1 MMKLLST
8 VAACITLLLTAS
20 SCGNQ
25 NTISGLTEKDSSI
38 PVTNLSANVQSSE
51 ESAEYEYT
59 IQDVRNLRDFLLTRP
74 TEEDLTG
81 KPYDLNDDNRWD
93 VFDLC
98 LMKRELLYNMNTE
111 SDSNMLVIYFSRTG
125 NTEKIAQYLIE
136 LTSADS
142 YVIEAAVPYTDAD
155 IKYQDDTCRA
165 NKEQNDKT
173 VRPEIANPIDSIDSY
188 DTIFLGYPIWWGQ
201 EPRII
206 ETFLESYDFSDKTV
220 IPFCTSGSSGIAASE
235 KNIAELVPIGNQLE
249 GRRFPA
255 SATKDDVKEWVEM
268 LPLNNEQSEVNLL
281 MSVTGQELTAS
292 FADSTAAQEL
302 AEQLKTEPIT
312 VTLNEYG
319 GFEKVGKLPW
329 SLTRTDAS
337 TETEPCDIM
346 LYQGNQMT
354 IFYDSNSWSYTKLGH
369 IDNTTQEELK
379 ALFGEGDIT
388 VTLSLKE

>member
-1 MMKLLST
+1 MKRLISSIITAVT
-8 VAACITLLLTAS
+8 VMLTATGCES
-20 SCGNQ
+20 YTDSN
-25 NTISGLTEKDSSI
+25 NTQAESPAHTL
-38 PVTNLSANVQSSE
+38 TNLSADVKASIASD
-51 ESAEYEYT
+51 YKYT
-59 IQDVRNLRDFLLTRP
+59 IQDVINLQDFLLSRP

-81 KPYDLNDDNRWD
+81 KPYDLTGDNRWD

-98 LMKRELLYNMNTE
+98 LMRREIVDHMNAQ
-111 SDSNMLVIYFSRTG
+111 SDTLVIYFSRTG
-125 NTEKIAQYLIE
+125 NTEKIAEYLIE
-136 LTSADS
+136 LTDADS
-142 YVIEAAVPYTDAD
+142 YVIEAAMPYSDAD
-155 IKYQDDTCRA
+155 IKYQDDNCRA

-206 ETFLESYDFSDKTV
+206 DTFLESYDFSDKTV

-235 KNIAELVPIGNQLE
+235 KNIAELVPIGNQIE

-268 LPLNNEQSEVNLL
+268 LPLNNEQSEVKLL
-281 MSVTGQELTAS
+281 ISVNGQELTAS
-292 FADSTAAQEL
+292 FADSTAAKEL
-302 AEQLKTEPIT
+302 AEKLKAEPIT

-319 GFEKVGKLPW
+319 RFEKVGKLPW

-354 IFYDSNSWSYTKLGH
+354 IFYNSNSWSYTKLGH
-369 IDNTTQEELK
+369 IENTTQEELK

-388 VTLSLKE
+388 VTLSLK